1 MLVATGAPL
10 EYAATQV
17 CIFAQVIGGLLRSFV
32 LHAVAS
38 WQCQQEKCTDLI
50 AVVDIVALA
59 VRIGLVGAHHSDAA
73 ALLAHINRDLSDHRR
88 AMRSLFMS

>member
-17 CIFAQVIGGLLRSFV
+17 CIFAQVIGGLFV

-73 ALLAHINRDLSDHRR
+73 ALPAHINRDLSDHRR